1 MAYEPYTWKQ
11 SEVITSERL
20 NHIESGVSELD
31 TAAVHKHESEEIDGD
46 KKFTGETTF
55 LNGKNGLRVTGDGI
69 QRTSDG
75 GTTWVNI

>member
-1 MAYEPYTWKQ
+1 MVYEPYEWKQ
-11 SEVITSERL
+11 SEVITSNGL
-20 NHIESGVSELD
+20 NHIENGILEVDKDAIHKSGD
-31 TAAVHKHESEEIDGD
+31 EEIPGD

>member
-11 SEVITSERL
+11 SEVITSNGL
-20 NHIESGVSELD
+20 NHIESGISELD
-31 TAAVHKHESEEIDGD
+31 TGAVHKHENEEIDGD
-46 KKFTGETTF
+46 KKFTGDTQF

>member
-1 MAYEPYTWKQ
+1 MAYKPYTWKQ

-20 NHIESGVSELD
+20 NNIESGISELD
-31 TAAVHKHESEEIDGD
+31 TGAVHKHENEEIDGD

>member
-1 MAYEPYTWKQ
+1 MVYEPYTWKQ
-11 SEVITSERL
+11 NEVITSERL
-20 NHIESGVSELD
+20 NHIESGISELD
-31 TAAVHKHESEEIDGD
+31 TAAVHNHENEEIDGN

-55 LNGKNGLRVTGDGI
+55 LNGQNGLRVTGEGI